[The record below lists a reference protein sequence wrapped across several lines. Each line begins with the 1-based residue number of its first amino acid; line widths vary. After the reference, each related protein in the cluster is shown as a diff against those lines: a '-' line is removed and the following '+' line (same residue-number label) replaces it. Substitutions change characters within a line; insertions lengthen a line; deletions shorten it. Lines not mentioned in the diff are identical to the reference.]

1 MVNHGR
7 RKQAAY
13 QDRPSPPSDITN
25 RRTHSYMERID
36 HLDGPLKAKYRQK
49 TGRAAGGNLST
60 VKVFDIRIEK
70 LL

>member
-1 MVNHGR
+1 
-7 RKQAAY
+7 
-13 QDRPSPPSDITN
+13 
-25 RRTHSYMERID
+25 MERID

-60 VKVFDIRIEK
+60 VKVFDIRIGK